1 MCLSVIR
8 SVLNDLCMSSFII
21 YNLSTSEKDLSQF
34 TLIDTECWTN
44 ATASLFQ
51 PLLQIFKTAKK
62 SWLIGKDSDAG
73 RHWGQEEKGTT
84 EDEMAGWHH

>member
-34 TLIDTECWTN
+34 TLIGMECWTN
-44 ATASLFQ
+44 VTPSLFQ
-51 PLLQIFKTAKK
+51 PLLQIFKTAKLY
-62 SWLIGKDSDAG
+62 LI
-73 RHWGQEEKGTT
+73 
-84 EDEMAGWHH
+84 